1 MIHTIPLWASFT
13 TFLLLQAIV
22 LAVTGLPIWQAKR
35 RGEAPDPETMRAFRI
50 TNMTTLAIFLV
61 LFDAL
66 GVLRLLNIDPMLA
79 LVQAIVTLTD
89 IMRGSY

>member
-1 MIHTIPLWASFT
+1 
-13 TFLLLQAIV
+13 
-22 LAVTGLPIWQAKR
+22 
-35 RGEAPDPETMRAFRI
+35 
-50 TNMTTLAIFLV
+50 MTTLAIFLV

-89 IMRGSY
+89 IMRGGY